1 MARGTAEAPQQAAAK
16 FTKTQHALLKDALP
30 AHAGEE
36 TVMAPRGDYEIEDCG
51 HCVGLCHC
59 ATKNRFTLSFDAF
72 LQHLS
77 EGRIAVAR

>member
-1 MARGTAEAPQQAAAK
+1 MPRGSKKTPAKPAPK
-16 FTKTQHALLKDALP
+16 LTKAQHAMIKDALP